1 MAFRKFGN
9 PHLLQD
15 VFCLFRLSFWNIQSH
30 FIPHT
35 FGKQLVV
42 YILHDHI
49 AFFQTLF
56 CIPFCPVIKNL
67 ASMFPNST
75 KAPGK
80 R

>member
-9 PHLLQD
+9 PHLFQD
-15 VFCLFRLSFWNIQSH
+15 VFCLFRLFLRNIQSH

-35 FGKQLVV
+35 LRKQLVV

-49 AFFQTLF
+49 AFFQALF
-56 CIPFCPVIKNL
+56 GVSFCSAIKNL
-67 ASMFPNST
+67 ASMFPDSA